1 MTQSGGRNAAR
12 YALGSTIVGV
22 MAAATVVLTSVAPAA
37 SVAAEPAVAVVAP
50 VAPAPLAAAAPVTAR
65 PAPTTEPTTRKRV
78 SHDDDRPRT
87 RSTRASASGCGQRAV
102 DAGRFDASC
111 DEYQGYLDPGT
122 SAGRAPS
129 SGETQTQWGC
139 EQGYIPE
146 DECG

>member
-1 MTQSGGRNAAR
+1 MTQSGGRNAVR

-50 VAPAPLAAAAPVTAR
+50 VAPAPLAAAAPVTAH
-65 PAPTTEPTTRKRV
+65 PTPTTSR
-78 SHDDDRPRT
+78 
-87 RSTRASASGCGQRAV
+87 TRASHDAYRPRATSTRGSSSGCGQRAV
-102 DAGRFDASC
+102 TAGRFDASC

-129 SGETQTQWGC
+129 SGEIQTQWGC